1 MHTRPLV
8 SLARPL
14 GIGDQCGTHG
24 IRWSHIRSIAI
35 RNHAFSLSELKQT
48 KKNPNMLMRLI
59 AFLIRGI
66 PTQPASDGS
75 S

>member
-35 RNHAFSLSELKQT
+35 RNHAFSLSELK
-48 KKNPNMLMRLI
+48 KKQPNKQKNNMLMRLI
-59 AFLIRGI
+59 AF
-66 PTQPASDGS
+66 
-75 S
+75 